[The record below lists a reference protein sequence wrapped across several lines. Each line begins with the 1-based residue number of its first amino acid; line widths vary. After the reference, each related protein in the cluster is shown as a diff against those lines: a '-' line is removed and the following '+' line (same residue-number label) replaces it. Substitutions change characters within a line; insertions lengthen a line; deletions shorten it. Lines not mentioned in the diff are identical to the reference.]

1 MHVGLGFV
9 MAYLSLVPPGMLN
22 MTAVRTAIEKG
33 YSSGRWFSLGAAL
46 VVIPQAFVALVFAKF
61 FAQHPE
67 VVERL
72 NYAGVVVLFV
82 LSVAFFLQARKK
94 FKGEG
99 KKRKG
104 KSFVVGMLM
113 STMNMLAIPF
123 YLVLTSVLENRGML
137 MTEQPFINLFVTGVF
152 LGRWRLARAGIPA
165 GEGGFLRTPKPHPER
180 GEALSLVTGG
190 KAAPRRKELTAA
202 GFHGDNRIAIDVL
215 FALLARV
222 GSI

>member
-33 YSSGRWFSLGAAL
+33 YTSGRWFSLGAAL

-123 YLVLTSVLENRGML
+123 YLVLSSVLENRGML
-137 MTEQPFINLFVTGVF
+137 ITEQPFINLFVTGVF
-152 LGRWRLARAGIPA
+152 LGA
-165 GEGGFLRTPKPHPER
+165 
-180 GEALSLVTGG
+180 
-190 KAAPRRKELTAA
+190 
-202 GFHGDNRIAIDVL
+202 
-215 FALLARV
+215 FALFMTYVRFADVIQKRAQFIARNINYILSALFFV
-222 GSI
+222 LGILTFFKIMK

>member
-33 YSSGRWFSLGAAL
+33 NTSGRWFSLGAAL

-123 YLVLTSVLENRGML
+123 YLVLSSVLENRGML
-137 MTEQPFINLFVTGVF
+137 ITEQPFINLFVTGVF
-152 LGRWRLARAGIPA
+152 LGAFALFMTYVRFAAVIQKRAQFIARNINYI
-165 GEGGFLRTPKPHPER
+165 
-180 GEALSLVTGG
+180 LS
-190 KAAPRRKELTAA
+190 
-202 GFHGDNRIAIDVL
+202 VL
-215 FALLARV
+215 FFVLGILTFFK
-222 GSI
+222 IMK

>member
-33 YSSGRWFSLGAAL
+33 YTSGRWFSLGAAL

-152 LGRWRLARAGIPA
+152 LGA
-165 GEGGFLRTPKPHPER
+165 
-180 GEALSLVTGG
+180 
-190 KAAPRRKELTAA
+190 
-202 GFHGDNRIAIDVL
+202 
-215 FALLARV
+215 FALFMTYVRFADVIQKRAQFIARNINYILSALFLV
-222 GSI
+222 LGILTFFKNMK

>member
-33 YSSGRWFSLGAAL
+33 YTSGRWFSLGAAL

-152 LGRWRLARAGIPA
+152 LGA
-165 GEGGFLRTPKPHPER
+165 
-180 GEALSLVTGG
+180 
-190 KAAPRRKELTAA
+190 
-202 GFHGDNRIAIDVL
+202 
-215 FALLARV
+215 FALFMTYVRFADVIQKRAQFIARNINYILSALFFV
-222 GSI
+222 LGILTFFKIMK